1 MARAGLVLVVY
12 SQFRRDK
19 EGRVMATAS
28 SNRGAVVLG
37 LLCSCLW
44 TAAFAGVSTP
54 NPTITVKQ
62 GATAD
67 LRCTYTSDF
76 TKSRV
81 EWKFVNNQLETFFV
95 YYDGTLTASYV
106 NRATSVPQGIIL
118 NQITSKDAGEYS
130 CEVTSV
136 DSNGQTLYGEAK
148 IQLLVIVAPSQPMA
162 HVPNTVRTGSA
173 VELRCVETQ
182 GYPPP
187 TFTWYQNKAP
197 MPPNPQNATYTIDPN
212 TGVLKFRAVAA
223 SDSGDYYC
231 KAANNE
237 GEQVSAIVRMNVRKY
252 PPPPPRYYS
261 VAPAGFLIVP
271 HCAMSVFYLPFAEDV
286 NVGGIV
292 AAVVIVLLILAL
304 IGFGLW
310 YAYSR
315 GYLDSEYPR
324 HFSVA

>member
-1 MARAGLVLVVY
+1 PVSGAPVTYISFYWPVSGAPVCV
-12 SQFRRDK
+12 
-19 EGRVMATAS
+19 
-28 SNRGAVVLG
+28 SNLYLF
-37 LLCSCLW
+37 LLACEWGTCLW

-237 GEQVSAIVRMNVRKY
+237 GEQVSAIVRMNVQ
-252 PPPPPRYYS
+252 
-261 VAPAGFLIVP
+261 
-271 HCAMSVFYLPFAEDV
+271 DV

-315 GYLDSEYPR
+315 GYLDKKGNKKVIYSQPSETR
-324 HFSVA
+324 SDKNFQQTSSFLV

>member
-37 LLCSCLW
+37 LLCSCL
-44 TAAFAGVSTP
+44 S
-54 NPTITVKQ
+54 
-62 GATAD
+62 AD

-237 GEQVSAIVRMNVRKY
+237 GEQVSAIVRMNVQ
-252 PPPPPRYYS
+252 
-261 VAPAGFLIVP
+261 
-271 HCAMSVFYLPFAEDV
+271 DV

-315 GYLDSEYPR
+315 GYLDTKKSFTANRLKPAVIRISSRRRPSWSDLGLRRVCGPYWR
-324 HFSVA
+324 RYHWSVL